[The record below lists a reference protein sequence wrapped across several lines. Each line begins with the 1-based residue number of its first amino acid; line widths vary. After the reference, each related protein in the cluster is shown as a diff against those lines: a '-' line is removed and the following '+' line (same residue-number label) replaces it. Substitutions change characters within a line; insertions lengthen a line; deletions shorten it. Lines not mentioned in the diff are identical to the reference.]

1 MGVGVVPDEVTRR
14 SASLTPGVVGVVC
27 ALASEARHLRP
38 TQGTRIAL
46 SGMGG
51 AAATQSA
58 RSLAEG
64 GVAALV
70 SWGMAGGLDPA
81 FEPGTIFLPSEVVGT
96 CGSPVLPT
104 DQAWREHLGYQLR
117 LSQSHG
123 HRPVQ
128 PVLGGRLVT
137 VATAVGTEA
146 EKALLFKETRAAAVD
161 MESLAIAEVAQIR
174 GLPFIAVRVIVDGA
188 ADSLPRAVTAAADRE
203 GHLQIGRLLGALA
216 RTPGELPALIRL
228 GQRYRAANRS
238 LAAVA
243 RVGLSGGR
251 VG

>member
-1 MGVGVVPDEVTRR
+1 LTLRVIGVI
-14 SASLTPGVVGVVC
+14 C

-38 TQGTRIAL
+38 SEATRVAL

-58 RSLAEG
+58 RSLAEAG
-64 GVAALV
+64 AEALV
-70 SWGMAGGLDPA
+70 SFGMAGGLDPSLV
-81 FEPGTIFLPSEVVGT
+81 PGTVFLPSEVISADGAVVIATDESWRQQVGARVARGAGRN
-96 CGSPVLPT
+96 GSGPSPALT
-104 DQAWREHLGYQLR
+104 
-117 LSQSHG
+117 S
-123 HRPVQ
+123 
-128 PVLGGRLVT
+128 GRLLT
-137 VATAVGTEA
+137 TSKAVGTQA
-146 EKALLFKETRAAAVD
+146 DKALLFRQTGAAAVD
-161 MESLAIAEVAQIR
+161 MESLAIAEVAR
-174 GLPFIAVRVIVDGA
+174 SHRLPFLAVRVIVDSA
-188 ADSLPRAVTAAADRE
+188 SDTLPRAVTAAADNE

-251 VG
+251 VE